1 MFEIEVRDTKI
12 PIVSF
17 LRTLVDKIL
26 HFFKHLGKIF
36 LEFFNPTKWSWP
48 HWIFAIVFII
58 ILALGLVNSFAGVG
72 SAFWIYKKSIMFFLI
87 SMLIFIYF
95 IIITVTYANNI
106 TFKSEYDILNK
117 TFKYIHYFVVLMLF
131 GIVFSGILAPN
142 GINKLIYPFIYLK
155 DCIIIVFVISFIIFF
170 YNMILLVILE

>member
-17 LRTLVDKIL
+17 LRTFVEKIL

-36 LEFFNPTKWSWP
+36 LQLFDPNEWAWP
-48 HWIFAIVFII
+48 HWIFAIVFIL
-58 ILALGLVNSFAGVG
+58 ILALMLINALTS
-72 SAFWIYKKSIMFFLI
+72 SAQGIWIYKKSIFFFLI

-95 IIITVTYANNI
+95 IIITVTYTNNI

-117 TFKYIHYFVVLMLF
+117 TFNYIHYFIVLMIF
-131 GIVFSGILAPN
+131 GIIFSFILAPD
-142 GINKLIYPFIYLK
+142 GVSKLTNPFIYLK
-155 DCIIIVFVISFIIFF
+155 DCIIIILVISFIIFC